1 MSHPRRAPR
10 ASLPQSPARLSP
22 VLTAVLATTLA
33 ATFAIP
39 GSVGHRASAA
49 VPAALAQPK
58 KAPQTTQPERAAQTE
73 NAAQP
78 AHAIRS
84 TGDMQPDT
92 TQPSQPTKPSQ
103 PPQPPQPPKKFVLPD
118 QFAGWRYQRV
128 ADGVGLYEGT
138 LSGRPGAD
146 RWTVTVRK
154 DGAVLHDRETADEL
168 VRALRAAGFAPRAEE
183 VRWPAGA
190 RQRGA
195 VGVRVRVGTYGN
207 QGGADGARKALSA
220 AGFDAVSEW
229 TGADGTPGTGLARIK
244 LAVIDPRA
252 YRGRLDADYGTAVA
266 GREKVTDLAARSD
279 ALLAVNGGF
288 FVMEEKDGVPGAAAG
303 IAAYD
308 GRLQSAAT
316 NGRVAAVLRGDGR
329 RPEFRRLRTEL
340 KVTAGGATELVDGV
354 NRVPGKVRNCGGV
367 GGDSPTER
375 PLHDVTCTDPDEIV
389 RFTPELGAG
398 TPAGPG
404 VEVVLGGDGRVRE
417 VRPRG
422 GPVPAGG
429 SVLAGTGAGE
439 RWLRAHAAP
448 GAVVRLH
455 ERITDTDG
463 RPVRLTGRD
472 DIVNGGPQL
481 VRDGKVAVDF
491 AADGIEHPGDRSFG
505 YAWGI
510 KRNPRMVLGTD
521 RAGRLLLLAA
531 EGRRPGRSD
540 GLGLTEAAA
549 LIRSLGA
556 TQAMN
561 LDGGGS
567 VGMAVD
573 GRLIT
578 APSDAAGERA
588 VGDALLLRR

>member
-1 MSHPRRAPR
+1 MPHPRPALR
-10 ASLPQSPARLSP
+10 ASLPPSPALSP
-22 VLTAVLATTLA
+22 ALAAVLATALA

-39 GSVGHRASAA
+39 GSAAHRQASAA
-49 VPAALAQPK
+49 APAAF
-58 KAPQTTQPERAAQTE
+58 TQPVRAAQPGGFALPETLTDWRHDRL
-73 NAAQP
+73 AA
-78 AHAIRS
+78 
-84 TGDMQPDT
+84 GVD
-92 TQPSQPTKPSQ
+92 
-103 PPQPPQPPKKFVLPD
+103 L
-118 QFAGWRYQRV
+118 YQ
-128 ADGVGLYEGT
+128 GV

-146 RWTVTVRK
+146 RWTATVRK
-154 DGAVLHDRETADEL
+154 DGAVLHGRETADGL
-168 VRALRAAGFAPRAEE
+168 ARALRAAGFTPRAEE
-183 VRWPAGA
+183 VSWPAGSA
-190 RQRGA
+190 RRGT
-195 VGVRVRVGTYGN
+195 VGVRVRVGTYGD
-207 QGGADGARKALSA
+207 QGRADTTRKALVA

-229 TGADGTPGTGLARIK
+229 TGADGTPGTGLARVK
-244 LAVIDPRA
+244 VAVVDPRA
-252 YRGRLDADYGTAVA
+252 YHGRLDAGHGTAVA
-266 GREKVTDLAARSD
+266 GREKVTDLAARSG
-279 ALLAVNGGF
+279 ALLAVNAGF

-308 GRLQSAAT
+308 GKLQSAAT
-316 NGRVAAVLRGDGR
+316 NGRVAAVLRGDGLH
-329 RPEFRRLRTEL
+329 PEFRRLRTEL

-404 VEVVLGGDGRVRE
+404 VEAVLDGTDRVRE
-417 VRPRG
+417 LRPRG

-429 SVLAGTGAGE
+429 TVLAGVGAGE
-439 RWLRAHAAP
+439 RWLREHAGP
-448 GAVVRLH
+448 GSAVRLH
-455 ERITDTDG
+455 ERITDADG
-463 RPVRLTGRD
+463 RTVRLGRHD

-481 VRDGKVAVDF
+481 VRDGKVAVDL
-491 AADGIEHPGDRSFG
+491 AGDGVEHPGDRSFA

-521 RAGRLLLLAA
+521 RAGRVILLAA
-531 EGRRPGRSD
+531 EGRRPGHSD
-540 GLGLTEAAA
+540 GLGLAEAGA

-578 APSDAAGERA
+578 TPSDATGERA

>member
-1 MSHPRRAPR
+1 MPRPRSVPR
-10 ASLPQSPARLSP
+10 ASRASSRTLSPALS
-22 VLTAVLATTLA
+22 AVLVTALA
-33 ATFAIP
+33 ATFVIP
-39 GSVGHRASAA
+39 RPATHRTGAGAEAGVGAGAA
-49 VPAALAQPK
+49 APAAFAQPK
-58 KAPQTTQPERAAQTE
+58 QATQPEVGMQRVNAQGSEEFTL
-73 NAAQP
+73 
-78 AHAIRS
+78 
-84 TGDMQPDT
+84 
-92 TQPSQPTKPSQ
+92 
-103 PPQPPQPPKKFVLPD
+103 PPK
-118 QFAGWRYQRV
+118 FAHWRHQRL
-128 ADGVGLYEGT
+128 ASGVGLYEGT
-138 LSGRPGAD
+138 LAGRPGAD
-146 RWTVTVRK
+146 HWTVTVRQ
-154 DGAVLHDRETADEL
+154 DGAVLHGRETADGL
-168 VRALRAAGFAPRAEE
+168 VRALRAAGFAPRAED

-190 RQRGA
+190 RQRGT
-195 VGVRVRVGTYGN
+195 VGVRVRVGTYGD
-207 QGGADGARKALSA
+207 QGRADEARTALKA
-220 AGFDAVSEW
+220 AGFDAVGEW
-229 TGADGTPGTGLARIK
+229 TGADGTPGTGLARVK
-244 LAVIDPRA
+244 VAVIDPRA
-252 YRGRLDADYGTAVA
+252 YKGRLDAGYGAGVA

-279 ALLAVNGGF
+279 ALLAVNAGF
-288 FVMEEKDGVPGAAAG
+288 FVMEEQDGVPGAAAG
-303 IAAYD
+303 IAAYG

-316 NGRVAAVLRGDGR
+316 NGRVAAVLRGDGL

-340 KVTAGGATELVDGV
+340 SVTAGGDTEAVDGI
-354 NRVPGKVRNCGGV
+354 NRVPGKVRNCGGT
-367 GGDSPTER
+367 GGDAPTER
-375 PLHDVTCTDPDEIV
+375 PLHDVTCADPDEIV
-389 RFTPELGAG
+389 RFTPELGAA
-398 TPAGPG
+398 TPARPG
-404 VEVVLGGDGRVRE
+404 MEAVLGADGRVRE
-417 VRPRG
+417 LRPRG

-448 GAVVRLH
+448 GSAVRLH

-491 AADGIEHPGDRSFG
+491 AGDGIEHPGDRSFG

-578 APSDAAGERA
+578 TPSDATGERP